1 MIRGKLDQSIYKAQA
16 ELDDIWNEL
25 LGTCVVLNENYI
37 QFFESKAAE
46 DYYKRAYIAAIR
58 NINDKYQVLLTKAT
72 YDTMW
77 KNVCHTHSI
86 QSWREGFEKMDWK
99 DLYK

>member
-1 MIRGKLDQSIYKAQA
+1 MIRGKLDQPIYKAQA

-25 LGTCVVLNENYI
+25 LDTCVVLNENYI

-72 YDTMW
+72 HDTMW
-77 KNVCHTHSI
+77 KNVRHSHSI
-86 QSWREGFEKMDWK
+86 QSWREGFENMDWK
-99 DLYK
+99 HLY